1 MFLPARKFD
10 YIKENSPLTLA
21 VQRFNRHSIFSP
33 GQGFEHVLQELPGGA
48 SVCFFNELGCVELTR
63 AVDADK
69 EIELSLCR
77 LDFSDINMEEADGVA
92 LELLALRLVP
102 LDFRQARD
110 AMPLQAVMQSRPRQM
125 WDRGLQSI
133 CGIEGCK
140 A

>member
-1 MFLPARKFD
+1 M
-10 YIKENSPLTLA
+10 
-21 VQRFNRHSIFSP
+21 
-33 GQGFEHVLQELPGGA
+33 LQELPGGV
-48 SVCFFNELGCVELTR
+48 SVCLFNELGCGELTR

-110 AMPLQAVMQSRPRQM
+110 AMPLQAAMQSRPRQM

-133 CGIEGCK
+133 EAVIQWQQRVVPKRDDCRLLCLSQNR
-140 A
+140 